1 MKYYTIKKKYK
12 MDLRGGNSFSVDS
25 LKIKRYQQKDLK
37 IKTFQKEKY
46 FYFLENDK
54 EIPYDYNKILVNVH
68 WGQLKLFMSEFFTFI
83 YRLNTENLSPPLNKE
98 ENLDILYIGAAPGDH
113 IYVLAQLFDEY
124 HYHLYDTQKFD
135 VRLNELTNVT
145 IYPKYFDDIELE
157 KWKKKNKCF
166 LISDIRTL
174 SYNPSGFSKDS
185 QKINEESVWSDMQLQ
200 QKWVEQLNPYMSLL
214 KFRLPFAYDF
224 ILKEGKTRKYLSGM
238 VLRQVYNKPT
248 SSETR
253 LLVSEIDKKDWDIVS
268 YERKLAYHNDKVRTS
283 KFLNPIDESERPIYK
298 EKGLMNDFDSSY
310 FCVLVMDFLTSID
323 EIPNEV
329 NVRNIMD
336 FIIDNISSK
345 KSNLLSKRAG
355 F

>member
-1 MKYYTIKKKYK
+1 
-12 MDLRGGNSFSVDS
+12 MDLSQGNSFPVDS
-25 LKIKRYQQKDLK
+25 LKIKRYQQTSLK
-37 IKTFQKEKY
+37 IKQFQKERY
-46 FYFLENDK
+46 FYFQDNDK

-83 YRLNTENLSPPLNKE
+83 YHLNPEELSSPLGEDEK
-98 ENLDILYIGAAPGDH
+98 LHILYIGAAPGDH
-113 IYVLAQLFDEY
+113 IYVLAQLFDDY

-135 VRLNELTNVT
+135 GRLGELSNVT

-157 KWKKKNKCF
+157 KWKKKDRCV

-174 SYNPSGFSKDS
+174 SYNPGGFSKDS
-185 QKINEESVWSDMQLQ
+185 QRINEESVWSDMQLQ
-200 QKWVEQLNPYMSLL
+200 QKWVEELNPHMSLL

-253 LLVSEIDKKDWDIVS
+253 LLVSDLEKRDWDIVA

-283 KFLNPIDESERPIYK
+283 KFLNPINESERPVYK
-298 EKGLMNDFDSSY
+298 EKGLLNDFDSTY
-310 FCVLVMDFLTSID
+310 FGVLVMDFLTGMG
-323 EIPNEV
+323 EIANEE

-336 FIIDNISSK
+336 FIVDNMSSK